1 MNLSRRLAQRY
12 AAMASA
18 VATAATVGMLPAPAA
33 AAPGDVAFVV
43 RVKIDEVGWLLFSER
58 PVGQPFRDRYYQ
70 SREGVP
76 LNQWIEH
83 RGSLP
88 AGSTVYFA
96 EADSYISQLR
106 DSELI
111 TIRAGQTQYTVDLT
125 VRQSGPPDNRG
136 ILG

>member
-1 MNLSRRLAQRY
+1 MKFPRRLAQCC
-12 AAMASA
+12 AATASV
-18 VATAATVGMLPAPAA
+18 VATAATVGMLQAPAA

-43 RVKIDEVGWLLFSER
+43 RVKIDEVGSLTVSER
-58 PVGQPFRDRYYQ
+58 PPGQPSWARSYETRD
-70 SREGVP
+70 GVP

-96 EADSYISQLR
+96 EMDSYGSQLR
-106 DSELI
+106 DDELI
-111 TIRAGQTQYTVDLT
+111 TITAGQTQYTVDLT
-125 VRQSGPPDNRG
+125 VRQSGNPDNGG